1 MTYVY
6 GATGNSP
13 ERHHIQQL
21 QRELQHTRQVAEQKL
36 REYEARARRAE
47 AKAKK
52 AYDLAGK
59 EKAELQEQVDRLK
72 QKHLTRYRR
81 DAREMQKL
89 EEQNRKLSDQVDA
102 LKTKPTGPYQADLIE
117 LLQTENRK
125 LHQRVLSAQARAH
138 RTTHRLRDTA

>member
-1 MTYVY
+1 MNYVY

-13 ERHHIQQL
+13 EKHTIRNL

-52 AYDLAGK
+52 AYDLADK
-59 EKAELQEQVDRLK
+59 DKAELQQQIDQLK
-72 QKHLTRYRR
+72 QKHLNRYRR
-81 DAREMQKL
+81 DAREMQRL
-89 EEQNRKLSDQVDA
+89 EEQNQKLSDQVDA
-102 LKTKPTGPYQADLIE
+102 LKTKPTGPYQADLID

-125 LHQRVLSAQARAH
+125 LHQRLLSAQARAH
-138 RTTHRLRDTA
+138 RTTHGLRETA